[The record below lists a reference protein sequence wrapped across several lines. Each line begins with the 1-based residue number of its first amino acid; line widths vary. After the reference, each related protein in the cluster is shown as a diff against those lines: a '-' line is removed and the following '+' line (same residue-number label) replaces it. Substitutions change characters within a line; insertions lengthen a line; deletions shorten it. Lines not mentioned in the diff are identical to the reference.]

1 MKIKWIDIAENFVKE
16 GTDINGDKVF
26 RAINNTWTWDQGEAT
41 RRSKESI
48 VDIVD
53 ELELMDLIEDGVYK
67 FNDVEY
73 STPEELIISAVKN
86 YLKD

>member
-1 MKIKWIDIAENFVKE
+1 MKE

>member
-1 MKIKWIDIAENFVKE
+1 MKIKWTDIAENFVKE
-16 GTDINGDKVF
+16 GTDINGNKVF
-26 RAINNTWTWDQGEAT
+26 GAINNTWTWDQGE
-41 RRSKESI
+41 SI
-48 VDIVD
+48 ADIVD

-73 STPEELIISAVKN
+73 STPEELIISAVKD

>member
-1 MKIKWIDIAENFVKE
+1 M
-16 GTDINGDKVF
+16 
-26 RAINNTWTWDQGEAT
+26 DQREAT
-41 RRSKESI
+41 RKSRESI
-48 VDIVD
+48 ADIVD

-73 STPEELIISAVKN
+73 STPEELIISAVKD

>member
-1 MKIKWIDIAENFVKE
+1 MKIKWTDIAENFVKE
-16 GTDINGDKVF
+16 GTDINGNKVF
-26 RAINNTWTWDQGEAT
+26 GAINNTWTWDQGEAT
-41 RRSKESI
+41 RMSRESI
-48 VDIVD
+48 ADIVD